1 MIPSVFGAKKEVKP
15 APVRA
20 APIKKETAAA
30 PAQGSTN
37 VGSLT
42 AMFEKKQT
50 VKLDQDKKK
59 FLSSNAA
66 KDNKVQNPF

>member
-15 APVRA
+15 APVRP
-20 APIKKETAAA
+20 APIKKETAA
-30 PAQGSTN
+30 AQGSTN

-59 FLSSNAA
+59 FLSSNAT
-66 KDNKVQNPF
+66 KDNKLQNPF